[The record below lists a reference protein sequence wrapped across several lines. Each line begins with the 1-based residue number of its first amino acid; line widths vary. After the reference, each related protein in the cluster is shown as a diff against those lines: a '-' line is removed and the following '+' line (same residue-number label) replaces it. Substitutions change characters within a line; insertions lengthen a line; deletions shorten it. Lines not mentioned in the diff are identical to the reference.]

1 MLQEPLFK
9 KLAAKYG
16 KTTAQIVLHWH
27 IQTGNVVIPGS
38 KNPKHIRDNIDLF
51 DFELTD
57 EEMKEISIIRLQQ
70 TILHSYKEALE
81 GFLRFHQISKHKN
94 KETNSMKNLVIYYS
108 RKGQNYVNGSI
119 KDLKKGNAEVIAE
132 NIQKAVDAD
141 LFEVDTLKPYSADYT
156 TCTNEA
162 AEEKRNNARPALKK
176 TLKDISMYDNVFI
189 VGPCWWG
196 TYPMPM
202 FTCLEG
208 LDFTGKNVL
217 PA

>member
-1 MLQEPLFK
+1 
-9 KLAAKYG
+9 
-16 KTTAQIVLHWH
+16 
-27 IQTGNVVIPGS
+27 
-38 KNPKHIRDNIDLF
+38 
-51 DFELTD
+51 
-57 EEMKEISIIRLQQ
+57 
-70 TILHSYKEALE
+70 
-81 GFLRFHQISKHKN
+81 
-94 KETNSMKNLVIYYS
+94 MKNLVIYYS

-208 LDFTGKNVL
+208 LDFTGKNVFACMTHEGSGMGNSENDL
-217 PA
+217 KKILKGASFAKSMAVAGHSVAQSENKIQHWADSAVNA